1 MYFVYLYV
9 KPVKDTV
16 GSVGEEEA
24 NERVNERMK
33 SPEQHGKSC
42 TIRKENQFPLSK

>member
-9 KPVKDTV
+9 KPVKR
-16 GSVGEEEA
+16 A
-24 NERVNERMK
+24 KRMNERIK
-33 SPEQHGKSC
+33 SPEQHGEKSC